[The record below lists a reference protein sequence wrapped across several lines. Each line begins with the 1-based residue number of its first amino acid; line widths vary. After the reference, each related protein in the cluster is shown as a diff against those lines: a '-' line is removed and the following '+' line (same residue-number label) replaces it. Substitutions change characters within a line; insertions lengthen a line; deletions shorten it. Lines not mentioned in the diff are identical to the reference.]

1 MARRSPGFVTKQPHS
16 KSRGGCLTCKRK
28 KIKCDEARPKCRYC
42 QQRKFDC
49 EYVQRFSSKTPESS
63 SSHEASPQPLSNEVD
78 FYISS
83 SQSLIPPSNTSIG
96 TFTSLDHYLLQYY
109 ETHVWQRF
117 VMWDDPVIKTL
128 HKDVVPKMGI
138 SHTFLL
144 YSLLSIA
151 ATQSNIQNPSKQV
164 EKQALVYRQKT
175 FESYKTALQRITP
188 DNYEAVLATGTFLL
202 SLVLPLASYTDE
214 EYLDWLFSLLK
225 LSEGLRVLASLR
237 WDHGIEK
244 LSVYP
249 LVRRESRILPPPPII
264 NPATHVPTGT
274 LGATPISP
282 NPPPTY
288 ASSHLAGH
296 NGLFLPPLLTSV
308 FENTVSLQDDFGL
321 YVATLLPAF
330 QALSPIFLSLYYYHI
345 TEDFGI
351 RISVFPS
358 FLTSEF
364 LHLVRQREPRALVLV
379 AWWFALADLVPQGW
393 WVGETV
399 RRVVA
404 AIGREVQRGDDEVA
418 KMTVCGAE
426 RIVQV
431 FESEG
436 GEEAAKSVFDGWRGV
451 RWEVGP
457 MDLAAWETAQLVHLE
472 SLFHDITV

>member
-1 MARRSPGFVTKQPHS
+1 MVRRSSGFVSKQPHS

-28 KIKCDEARPKCRYC
+28 KVKCDEARPKCRYC
-42 QQRKFDC
+42 NQRKFDC
-49 EYVQRFSSKTPESS
+49 EYVHKSSSKTPESL
-63 SSHEASPQPLSNEVD
+63 SSHEASPQPPSNEVD
-78 FYISS
+78 FCISS

-96 TFTSLDHYLLQYY
+96 IFTSLDHYLMQYY
-109 ETHVWQRF
+109 ETYVWQRF
-117 VMWDDPVIKTL
+117 VMWDDPVVKSL

-151 ATQSNIQNPSKQV
+151 ATQSNIQTPSKQV

-188 DNYEAVLATGTFLL
+188 ENYEAVLATGTFLL
-202 SLVLPLASYTDE
+202 SLVLPLASYTDD
-214 EYLDWLFSLLK
+214 EYLDWIFSLLK

-264 NPATHVPTGT
+264 NPVTHVPTDP
-274 LGATPISP
+274 LGATPMTP
-282 NPPPTY
+282 NPPSTY
-288 ASSHLAGH
+288 TSSHLADQ
-296 NGLFLPPLLTSV
+296 NGLFLPPLLTSL
-308 FENTVSLQDDFGL
+308 FESTMSLQNESGSH
-321 YVATLLPAF
+321 VATLLSAF
-330 QALSPIFLSLYYYHI
+330 QALSPIFLSLYYYHL
-345 TEDFGI
+345 TEDFSI

-358 FLTSEF
+358 FLTPDF
-364 LHLVRQREPRALVLV
+364 LHLVRQREPRALVLI

-404 AIGREVQRGDDEVA
+404 AISREVERGDDEMA
-418 KMTVCGAE
+418 KTAVRGAE

-436 GEEAAKSVFDGWRGV
+436 NEEAAKSVFEGWRGM

-457 MDLAAWETAQLVHLE
+457 MDLAAWETARLMHLE
-472 SLFHDITV
+472 SRFHDITV

>member
-1 MARRSPGFVTKQPHS
+1 MVRRSPGFVSKQPHS

-28 KIKCDEARPKCRYC
+28 KVKCDEARPKCRYC
-42 QQRKFDC
+42 SQRKFDC
-49 EYVQRFSSKTPESS
+49 EYVQKSSSATPESL
-63 SSHEASPQPLSNEVD
+63 SSHETSPQPLSNEVD
-78 FYISS
+78 FCISS
-83 SQSLIPPSNTSIG
+83 FQSLVPPSNTSIG
-96 TFTSLDHYLLQYY
+96 IFTSLDHYLLQYY
-109 ETHVWQRF
+109 ATHVWQRF
-117 VMWDDPVIKTL
+117 VMWDDPVVKNV
-128 HKDVVPKMGI
+128 HKEVVPKMGI

-151 ATQSNIQNPSKQV
+151 ATQSNIQTPSKQV
-164 EKQALVYRQKT
+164 EKQALIYRQKT
-175 FESYKTALQRITP
+175 FDSYKTALQHITLE
-188 DNYEAVLATGTFLL
+188 NYEAVLATGTFLL
-202 SLVLPLASYTDE
+202 SLVLPLPSYTDD
-214 EYLDWLFSLLK
+214 EYLDWIFSLLK

-264 NPATHVPTGT
+264 NPATCVSTGP
-274 LGATPISP
+274 LGATPTSP

-288 ASSHLAGH
+288 TSSHLADQH
-296 NGLFLPPLLTSV
+296 GLFLPPLLTAL
-308 FENTVSLQDDFGL
+308 FESTVSLQDEPRP
-321 YVATLLPAF
+321 YIATLLPAF
-330 QALSPIFLSLYYYHI
+330 HALSPIFLSLYYHRL

-358 FLTSEF
+358 FLMPEF
-364 LHLVRQREPRALVLV
+364 LHLVRQREPRALVLI

-399 RRVVA
+399 RRVVTA
-404 AIGREVQRGDDEVA
+404 VGREVERGDDEVA
-418 KMTVCGAE
+418 KVAVRGAE

-436 GEEAAKSVFDGWRGV
+436 REEAAKSVFEGWRGV

-472 SLFHDITV
+472 SRFHDITV

>member
-1 MARRSPGFVTKQPHS
+1 MVRRSPGFVTKQPHS

-28 KIKCDEARPKCRYC
+28 KVKCDEARPKCRYC
-42 QQRKFDC
+42 SQRKFDC
-49 EYVQRFSSKTPESS
+49 EYVQKSSSATPESL
-63 SSHEASPQPLSNEVD
+63 SSHEASPQLLSNEAD
-78 FYISS
+78 FCISS
-83 SQSLIPPSNTSIG
+83 SQSLIPSTNTSIG
-96 TFTSLDHYLLQYY
+96 IFTSLDHYLLQYY
-109 ETHVWQRF
+109 ATHVWQRF
-117 VMWDDPVIKTL
+117 VMWDDPAVKTL
-128 HKDVVPKMGI
+128 HKDVVPKMSI

-151 ATQSNIQNPSKQV
+151 ATQSNIQSPSKQV

-175 FESYKTALQRITP
+175 FESYKTALQRITAE
-188 DNYEAVLATGTFLL
+188 NYEAVLATGTFLL
-202 SLVLPLASYTDE
+202 SLVLPLPNYTDE
-214 EYLDWLFSLLK
+214 QYLDWTFSLLK

-237 WDHGIEK
+237 WNHGIEK

-264 NPATHVPTGT
+264 NPATYVPIGPLGT
-274 LGATPISP
+274 TPVTP

-288 ASSHLAGH
+288 TSSHLADQH
-296 NGLFLPPLLTSV
+296 GLFLPPLLTSL
-308 FENTVSLQDDFGL
+308 FESTMSLQDESAS
-321 YVATLLPAF
+321 YVATLLPTF
-330 QALSPIFLSLYYYHI
+330 QALSPIFLSLYYHHL

-358 FLTSEF
+358 FLTSDF
-364 LHLVRQREPRALVLV
+364 LHLVRQREPRALVLI
-379 AWWFALADLVPQGW
+379 AWWFALADLVPKGW

-404 AIGREVQRGDDEVA
+404 AIGREVERGNDDVA
-418 KMTVCGAE
+418 KMAVIDAE

-436 GEEAAKSVFDGWRGV
+436 NEEAAKSVFEGWGGV

-457 MDLAAWETAQLVHLE
+457 VDLAAWEAACLVHLE
-472 SLFHDITV
+472 SRFHDITV